1 MDEEDPAAVIVAA
14 LQEATAAARAAAV
27 AAEASRVA
35 VLETQNRIT
44 QEVSDL
50 VKKVDGFEHSLQVMS
65 IPPGKTAGQAGRLR
79 LVVGERDHFLPSA
92 ATARARASASTV
104 AGSKEPPIHV
114 RVSAWCSW
122 SGLAIASMK
131 SR

>member
-50 VKKVDGFEHSLQVMS
+50 VKKVDGFEHSLQVMT
-65 IPPGKTAGQAGRLR
+65 PRR
-79 LVVGERDHFLPSA
+79 A
-92 ATARARASASTV
+92 ALQSARAARYVWA
-104 AGSKEPPIHV
+104 
-114 RVSAWCSW
+114 VSGFVI
-122 SGLAIASMK
+122 GLIFGVSVLLLIIAQ
-131 SR
+131 RHPG